1 MANTHACTPDGGGA
15 SLHLLRGSRC
25 AALVVLAALATTD
38 AAYTQTFTL
47 HPRDLLG
54 GEPEAFVAALEAV
67 RPAPLSAEDIG
78 LILRMLPPTGEV
90 TDLRSQAQRKV
101 GLVWQ
106 LLAATRRDWYQVKVI
121 DVPQAVVALH
131 ARSVVLISAPALAV
145 LNGAEL
151 QALAAHE
158 IGHEYLWARYERAR
172 RDADRESLKE
182 LELLC
187 DAIAIVTLRKLG
199 MNPSRLID
207 GIEKIGQYNRERLGT
222 ATNESDYPTVAE
234 RRTFVQQIVRWSS
247 PLAVSGP
254 AAFAGNTGRKDLR

>member
-1 MANTHACTPDGGGA
+1 V
-15 SLHLLRGSRC
+15 LLG
-25 AALVVLAALATTD
+25 ALATTD
-38 AAYTQTFTL
+38 TAYTQTLPL
-47 HPRDLLG
+47 HPRHLLA
-54 GEPEAFVAALEAV
+54 GEADAFAAALDAA
-67 RPAPLSAEDIG
+67 RPAPLSAEDIR

-158 IGHEYLWARYERAR
+158 IGHEYLWARYARAR

-182 LELLC
+182 MELLC
-187 DAIAIVTLRKLG
+187 DAIAIVTLRGLG
-199 MNPSRLID
+199 LNPLRLIE
-207 GIEKIGQYNRERLGT
+207 GIEKIGRFNRERLGT
-222 ATNESDYPTVAE
+222 ATQRVRLSDGRGTAHVCPADRPMELVACCK
-234 RRTFVQQIVRWSS
+234 RPGGVPRKQRT
-247 PLAVSGP
+247 
-254 AAFAGNTGRKDLR
+254 